1 MANGENT
8 PRVIAPI
15 VNIQETEKEVII
27 EAEMTGLRKEDVSL
41 DVKGDELTIRG
52 AKKDC
57 EVPKG
62 YTAVYRERCPF
73 EYSRTFILGDETKRD
88 GITAKYENGI
98 LKVTIPKNEK
108 AQPKR
113 IEITD

>member
-1 MANGENT
+1 MANGENI
-8 PRVIAPI
+8 PRVIAPN

-27 EAEMTGLRKEDVSL
+27 ESEMTGLKKEDVSL
-41 DVKGDELTIRG
+41 DVKGDELTIKG

-73 EYSRTFILGDETKRD
+73 EYSRTFILGDETERD
-88 GITAKYENGI
+88 GITAKYDNGI
-98 LKVTIPKNEK
+98 LKVTIPKREK

-113 IEITD
+113 IKIAD